1 MTGVSQLDEM
11 IKEVSEMGLEGDAEI
26 GEALLKRAKIYNYV
40 PSIVSRDYR
49 DALLEEYKR
58 RKGKE

>member
-1 MTGVSQLDEM
+1 MAGVSQLDEM
-11 IKEVSEMGLEGDAEI
+11 IKEVSGMGLEGDAEI
-26 GEALLKRAKIYNYV
+26 GEALFKRAKIYNYV
-40 PSIVSRDYR
+40 PSIVSQDYR